1 MSVAYNDLT
10 INTFKYNAIQ
20 LWYMV
25 EKQNVSIRLETDKLA
40 EIEAIAKADYI
51 PTSTM
56 MRQWVLQRLE
66 IESKKT

>member
-1 MSVAYNDLT
+1 MA
-10 INTFKYNAIQ
+10 
-20 LWYMV
+20 

-40 EIEAIAKADYI
+40 EIEAIAKANYM

-66 IESKKT
+66 IESKKTPRTPQ